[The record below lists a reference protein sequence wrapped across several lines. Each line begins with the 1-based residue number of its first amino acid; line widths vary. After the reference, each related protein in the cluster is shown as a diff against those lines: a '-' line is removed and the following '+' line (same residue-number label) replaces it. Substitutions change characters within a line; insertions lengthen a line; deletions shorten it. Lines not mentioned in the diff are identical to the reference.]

1 MRLLIVSS
9 EFPPGPGGIGTHAFC
24 LASNLMKLGWKVSV
38 VTSQDYANED
48 EIRSFNASQPFP
60 IVRFNSIPF
69 APFEALYRWRVLAR
83 WARAWEPDVL
93 MATGDRAVLLV
104 SAFARSRKL
113 PCLAVGHG
121 TEFNLPRSWERA
133 LVRRA
138 FTQAAAIA
146 CVSRYTR
153 AQMIGAGVRPKHE
166 AVIQNGADANLFTML
181 PASAVNRVRK
191 SLGIGDGHVLL
202 TVGSV
207 TERKGQDIVIRAL
220 PHILKR
226 VGNVHYLVAG
236 MPVRAAE
243 FMQLAQDLKVADH
256 VHFLGRVTSE
266 KLVQLLNC
274 CDVFVMTSKRT
285 VDGDFEGYGI
295 AVIEAALCGKPAVVS
310 NCSGLAEA
318 ISEGIT
324 GLGVPE
330 GDEVATANAILT
342 LLEDDQR
349 TRKMGETA
357 RQNALAQSTW
367 EHKAR
372 EYDLLLQQVL
382 QREQAAAPK
391 GFPEVAESVRS

>member
-1 MRLLIVSS
+1 
-9 EFPPGPGGIGTHAFC
+9 
-24 LASNLMKLGWKVSV
+24 MKLGWKVSV
-38 VTSQDYANED
+38 LTSQDYANED
-48 EIRSFNASQPFP
+48 EIRSFNSTAPFP
-60 IVRFNSIPF
+60 IVRFKSLPV

-83 WARAWEPDVL
+83 WARAWQPDVL

-113 PCLAVGHG
+113 PFLAVGHG
-121 TEFNLPRSWERA
+121 TEFNLPRSWERV

-138 FTQAAAIA
+138 FTRAAAVA

-153 AQMIGAGVRPKHE
+153 EQMIGAGVRPKHE
-166 AVIQNGADANLFTML
+166 AVIQNGADANLFTVL
-181 PASAVNRVRK
+181 PTPAVNSVRK
-191 SLGIGDGHVLL
+191 SLDITGGHILL

-226 VGNVHYLVAG
+226 MGNVHYLIAG
-236 MPVRAAE
+236 MPVRTPE
-243 FMQLAQDLKVADH
+243 FKQLAEDLKVADH

-266 KLVQLLNC
+266 RLVQLLNC

-285 VDGDFEGYGI
+285 ADGDFEGYGI

-310 NCSGLAEA
+310 NCSGLGEA

-330 GDEVATANAILT
+330 GDEVATANAILN

-349 TRKMGETA
+349 TKKMGEMA
-357 RQNALAQSTW
+357 RRNALAQSTW

-372 EYDLLLQQVL
+372 EYDLLLQGVL
-382 QREQAAAPK
+382 QGEQAAAPER
-391 GFPEVAESVRS
+391 FPEVAESVRS

>member
-83 WARAWEPDVL
+83 WARAWKPDVL

-121 TEFNLPRSWERA
+121 TEFNLPRGWERA

-138 FTQAAAIA
+138 FTQAAAVA

-153 AQMIGAGVRPKHE
+153 AQMIGAGVSPKHE

-191 SLGIGDGHVLL
+191 SLGIGD
-202 TVGSV
+202 
-207 TERKGQDIVIRAL
+207 
-220 PHILKR
+220 
-226 VGNVHYLVAG
+226 
-236 MPVRAAE
+236 
-243 FMQLAQDLKVADH
+243 
-256 VHFLGRVTSE
+256 
-266 KLVQLLNC
+266 
-274 CDVFVMTSKRT
+274 
-285 VDGDFEGYGI
+285 
-295 AVIEAALCGKPAVVS
+295 
-310 NCSGLAEA
+310 
-318 ISEGIT
+318 
-324 GLGVPE
+324 
-330 GDEVATANAILT
+330 
-342 LLEDDQR
+342 
-349 TRKMGETA
+349 
-357 RQNALAQSTW
+357 
-367 EHKAR
+367 
-372 EYDLLLQQVL
+372 
-382 QREQAAAPK
+382 
-391 GFPEVAESVRS
+391 